1 MLGDSC
7 RVVKH
12 VLPFPRV
19 TLWVDPRLW
28 SVDCSAVSAMWKYL
42 YVSTVSSLCFYC
54 IIALEELSFR
64 NPQSCCRLT
73 GGVDMV

>member
-19 TLWVDPRLW
+19 TLWVDLRLL
-28 SVDCSAVSAMWKYL
+28 SVDSSAVSAVWIYP
-42 YVSTVSSLCFYC
+42 YVSTVSCLCFYS
-54 IIALEELSFR
+54 IIALEELPFR
-64 NPQSCCRLT
+64 NPQSCCKQT
-73 GGVDMV
+73 GSVDMV